1 MWSLKHS
8 QNECN
13 EYFIDLILHDYCVCV
28 YIIDWTSGMYD

>member
-13 EYFIDLILHDYCVCV
+13 EYFIDLILHDYCV